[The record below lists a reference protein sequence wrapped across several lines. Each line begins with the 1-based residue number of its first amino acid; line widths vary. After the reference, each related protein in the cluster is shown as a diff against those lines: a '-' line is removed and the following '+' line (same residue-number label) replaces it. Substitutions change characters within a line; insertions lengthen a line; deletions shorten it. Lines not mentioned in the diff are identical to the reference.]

1 MGPLASMD
9 VSTSGLT
16 AYREWMDVIASNIAN
31 MYSTQSPSGGPYQPQ
46 QVVLSPA
53 PTFAQT
59 FSQTYWQ
66 PQGVEVSAIVS
77 APNPTAP
84 AYSGSQGLTNYPNV
98 DLVAQ
103 MTDLIAAS
111 RAYDANASAFAVE
124 KSVETRAL
132 QLGQNA

>member
-9 VSTSGLT
+9 ISTSGLT
-16 AYREWMDVIASNIAN
+16 AYRQWMDVIAANIAN
-31 MYSTQSPSGGPYQPQ
+31 MYSTATPAGGPYQPQ
-46 QVVLSPA
+46 EVVFQAA
-53 PTFAQT
+53 PTFAQSLGQAYFT
-59 FSQTYWQ
+59 
-66 PQGVEVSAIVS
+66 PQGVEVAAVVPV
-77 APNPTAP
+77 PNPVVP
-84 AYSGSQGLTNYPNV
+84 AYSGTGGVASYPNV

-111 RAYDANASAFAVE
+111 RAYNANSSAFAVE